1 MYTTLIDKDGKVVD
15 TNDPNRVIDN
25 KYKSADKGGQGV
37 GLAKGDALTVHFRMA
52 AVTPHKADGDGTG
65 VHEDTTYTMDLPWQ
79 LVAAKQDKDGKEL
92 VDPQTPLDFFN
103 SGDVTAKGGLYTKRD
118 ASGNPLAS
126 ETGDPLYELHI
137 DFGNVDKRVDIAG
150 EFQYSTT
157 VSQNVTPGSITTL
170 TYVPGGTVSFKVNDD
185 PIPGI
190 DGEYGATIGAGSGGP
205 TSYYV
210 NASLYKNTPEGA
222 ADDVFAYKNASISLD
237 DNMGVWVDENAWAQT
252 APAEGNVFNAY
263 GDNSGPYFS
272 LGVTYAEKTEGGSNK
287 SAWVKADPSNIIENS
302 NGKTVVRFSA
312 DGLQVDVTFS
322 AADALEGS
330 LIRADRQ
337 SYIAKGFTVNVTDNA
352 GNEAK
357 GIKALNLYVPTVLAG
372 DYTGTSTNAQLS
384 LHATADSLDALDAT
398 GSLYADLG
406 RFSQPSGGTSTFNPV
421 SGLEYVNSAVC
432 TWLGSNTGSYRGNY
446 YWLDFDPAAYN
457 DTGVNFYASMASF
470 LPGKQLESDYRWL
483 DNSGG
488 YVMNDGTA
496 STFMTGGAGPGT
508 QVVGM
513 TGSNYWQFAGTVS
526 VGQVKGDSNLVS
538 NSCFA
543 SGSDGGSRS
552 DAKLQYQL
560 KKVFADA
567 DSSQQLVVYRSVD
580 QNGNLMRNSYGDVMY
595 IVVDPRTNANAQRQQ
610 EISGNNWYNYRAERS
625 NNMESAKGGSWRLH
639 VFNAPQSNLQ
649 MTFPQYEG
657 SFDVSDQARSD
668 KRIIDWVQVG
678 NGSFNAESRAAN
690 EISYSLSTQQ
700 SSYMN
705 AEWVDDTTIF
715 WSMTMNVDNWQ
726 RWTDG
731 KLYVSADRPLQ
742 VVSAPG
748 GVKVSGKDVGGG
760 YAFAKTSN
768 GWESVASRMNTGFY
782 QASWDQMCDG
792 ATIEQKSRN
801 NNFSIPVE
809 RNAFDVDS
817 TTGHK
822 TITVGFF
829 TKVTDRSVQ
838 SDDSFK
844 ATAQL
849 VCHTGDATLIAGNG
863 HSNWPEY
870 PSYVNSLGQ
879 WAYRVSTTGATH
891 TPNLY
896 KNSSEAVPASDS
908 GNIATTWT
916 LVANNFNMSGNYTTH
931 TNSPLLNAYYGGWY
945 GRFAIGDT
953 MNGSKMTDADGNEA
967 NVNAG
972 KYTHVTRMFPSKY
985 PSVSENRND
994 GVCGPIPSKGMGG
1007 DSWEKYVDG
1016 AWKAM
1021 NPVNCYWDADAPGVY
1036 RKVLTTSS
1044 GGGTANSE
1052 ANPMAVYVYYAGN
1065 MADSIFSTVG
1075 GSTLN
1080 SVGANSGDPTYSTS
1094 SLAIEYR
1101 GLEQVKSIGNN
1112 DQLDYQT
1119 ELDTKELVAAAAA
1132 SQSKTGVDAA
1142 TALYNVELKNAA
1154 GFGTWRITNKN
1165 PATSTVNKAVTAGLS
1180 IKKEATGPAAANDDN
1195 GGLYASYKID
1205 TQVGFSPSAFVNI
1218 EDHISKVVDSGNP
1231 SNGSDAVTYDVSDNA
1246 TATQQD
1252 KDAVAAL
1259 KKATSLKNLK
1269 VTVTE
1274 PGQSEQEIGT
1284 YDEETGAFTF
1294 KDGWKS
1300 SALKFGDYSEEPGSL
1315 FNGQITRDADSDG
1328 NPQLLSIQTKISVTY
1343 DLYLDIY
1350 AETEGD
1356 MSFRESD
1363 YYHGGALT
1371 LFNHAQAERPYE
1383 VADGADTASVAIAG
1397 ESISTASL
1405 ASDESAGV
1413 KAAGAQAS
1421 TTGEVG
1427 DASTVEV
1434 SHVGDM
1440 YAQNVDDGTS
1450 LVGGE
1455 IDEDNGMLR
1464 VWPDAD
1470 VQREFLADQL
1480 ASKVPVAV
1488 SADKSHIDWMFY
1500 DWTGTLGKN
1509 KPSVS
1514 LNDMSRIF
1522 VEDLWSGADDM
1533 TDVQK
1538 LEKRQQLAE
1547 LLNKHITVS
1556 DLKVYLVGKD
1566 EKPSASNNTTNLVDK
1581 TPIYS
1586 IDGTLSAA
1594 NNGTATAT
1602 DGRSVS
1608 FTYQQG
1614 GQVTEENEKGGED
1627 VFATGPGF
1635 TVGATELPFNSYF
1648 ANTYSMDIDWQG
1660 FYQEAME
1667 TGLLNGAGNAE
1678 GTDRAPQ
1685 WTVKNQ
1691 VTGDRNQ
1698 KASASVGK
1706 VKVESATL
1714 SKSIKDANRADG
1726 SANWKLS
1733 AKTSD
1738 SIAPTELTIN
1748 DEPIFTAK
1756 SDAAAAAA
1764 KAATRISDVT
1774 ISLGGTIIYQ
1784 DGTVTDTG
1792 HNVGW
1797 TDGNVAV
1804 AIDGTKLSVAL
1815 KNTDIAK
1822 VLDKGQTFEVA
1833 YRTTLDKDAFV
1844 AALVDAGGSM
1854 ADAAY
1859 TIQNTATLS
1868 IGGATLSGSS
1878 KADFKP
1884 SVPMSANKSSGST
1897 PQNGLETQSASFT
1910 VKAGT
1915 GEASREDFTLT
1926 DQITTMYGPNDSAAA
1941 AQKAMML
1948 SALTVKVTLA
1958 NGAEESFDA
1967 AKVVNGEIAGV
1978 SLAMADGGELALNV
1992 PGSFGDKR
2000 GWQLTF
2006 DKLPAG
2012 ATVTVDYTLTVDRQT
2027 YKDAGGDLDGIVNFR
2042 NAFTV
2047 GSVDGSTADASSNG
2061 KVKVQPDVSKKGMI
2075 ESGKSEMG
2083 NPLVDWTMDVR
2094 LHQIFSAT
2102 ELANLETA
2110 SIKDVLDQRLKY
2122 LGVTVEES
2130 KTTLSGTTLSPLAG
2144 DDYKVAFDEAT
2155 RTLEVKIKKPSEH
2168 PDVRITVK
2176 TEVIGS
2182 TDGISN
2188 SVDMYV
2194 DGKLKGGDKTEIDKE
2209 LIAVTQYGSVTS
2221 AKVPT
2226 WSAVATK
2233 LVDGGVGDT
2242 PEGAFM
2248 FQLVQVDE
2256 NGNAIEGGQTATGTN
2271 DADGKVS
2278 FDTLEYGPRNIAGT
2292 YYYQITE
2299 KATDEVAADY
2309 KVDESVKTVKVAL
2322 QKGPSG
2328 DYLISSEVVNN
2339 GDGATTD
2346 GVTFNNT
2353 SRQDLRVAKV
2363 DLSGSA
2369 VDGATF
2375 EVVPAEG
2382 STFTDDSTDAIEV
2395 GAGTQVKTLLAGN
2408 TYVVSEKQ
2416 APEGYEKLAGSATF
2430 TVASNGAY
2438 ELVSANEG
2446 WSLAAD
2452 GLTITAAD
2460 AKFATWAPFAKKFVD
2475 GTTPDAS
2482 LAGKFSFDAT
2492 EVDEQGNEVEDGY
2505 RATATNA
2512 ENGSVAFDAITF
2524 KSAGT
2529 HYYRITEKADTAG
2542 DGYEYDQ
2549 TAYTVKVE
2557 VAQASDRS
2565 WSVTESV
2572 VAPEGV
2578 VTDIA
2583 TFDNKTKSEQPE
2595 QPGKP
2600 EQPSQPD
2607 NPKGTNE
2614 KSNAPSTGDATTIV
2628 LPALL
2633 AIVCL
2638 SLAAEGIRRKRKKD
2652 IRSR

>member
-1 MYTTLIDKDGKVVD
+1 M
-15 TNDPNRVIDN
+15 
-25 KYKSADKGGQGV
+25 
-37 GLAKGDALTVHFRMA
+37 
-52 AVTPHKADGDGTG
+52 
-65 VHEDTTYTMDLPWQ
+65 
-79 LVAAKQDKDGKEL
+79 
-92 VDPQTPLDFFN
+92 
-103 SGDVTAKGGLYTKRD
+103 
-118 ASGNPLAS
+118 
-126 ETGDPLYELHI
+126 
-137 DFGNVDKRVDIAG
+137 
-150 EFQYSTT
+150 
-157 VSQNVTPGSITTL
+157 
-170 TYVPGGTVSFKVNDD
+170 
-185 PIPGI
+185 
-190 DGEYGATIGAGSGGP
+190 
-205 TSYYV
+205 
-210 NASLYKNTPEGA
+210 
-222 ADDVFAYKNASISLD
+222 
-237 DNMGVWVDENAWAQT
+237 
-252 APAEGNVFNAY
+252 
-263 GDNSGPYFS
+263 
-272 LGVTYAEKTEGGSNK
+272 
-287 SAWVKADPSNIIENS
+287 
-302 NGKTVVRFSA
+302 
-312 DGLQVDVTFS
+312 
-322 AADALEGS
+322 
-330 LIRADRQ
+330 
-337 SYIAKGFTVNVTDNA
+337 
-352 GNEAK
+352 
-357 GIKALNLYVPTVLAG
+357 
-372 DYTGTSTNAQLS
+372 
-384 LHATADSLDALDAT
+384 
-398 GSLYADLG
+398 
-406 RFSQPSGGTSTFNPV
+406 
-421 SGLEYVNSAVC
+421 
-432 TWLGSNTGSYRGNY
+432 
-446 YWLDFDPAAYN
+446 
-457 DTGVNFYASMASF
+457 
-470 LPGKQLESDYRWL
+470 
-483 DNSGG
+483 
-488 YVMNDGTA
+488 
-496 STFMTGGAGPGT
+496 
-508 QVVGM
+508 
-513 TGSNYWQFAGTVS
+513 
-526 VGQVKGDSNLVS
+526 
-538 NSCFA
+538 
-543 SGSDGGSRS
+543 
-552 DAKLQYQL
+552 
-560 KKVFADA
+560 
-567 DSSQQLVVYRSVD
+567 
-580 QNGNLMRNSYGDVMY
+580 
-595 IVVDPRTNANAQRQQ
+595 
-610 EISGNNWYNYRAERS
+610 
-625 NNMESAKGGSWRLH
+625 
-639 VFNAPQSNLQ
+639 
-649 MTFPQYEG
+649 
-657 SFDVSDQARSD
+657 
-668 KRIIDWVQVG
+668 
-678 NGSFNAESRAAN
+678 
-690 EISYSLSTQQ
+690 
-700 SSYMN
+700 
-705 AEWVDDTTIF
+705 
-715 WSMTMNVDNWQ
+715 
-726 RWTDG
+726 
-731 KLYVSADRPLQ
+731 
-742 VVSAPG
+742 
-748 GVKVSGKDVGGG
+748 
-760 YAFAKTSN
+760 
-768 GWESVASRMNTGFY
+768 
-782 QASWDQMCDG
+782 
-792 ATIEQKSRN
+792 
-801 NNFSIPVE
+801 
-809 RNAFDVDS
+809 
-817 TTGHK
+817 
-822 TITVGFF
+822 
-829 TKVTDRSVQ
+829 
-838 SDDSFK
+838 
-844 ATAQL
+844 
-849 VCHTGDATLIAGNG
+849 
-863 HSNWPEY
+863 
-870 PSYVNSLGQ
+870 
-879 WAYRVSTTGATH
+879 
-891 TPNLY
+891 
-896 KNSSEAVPASDS
+896 
-908 GNIATTWT
+908 
-916 LVANNFNMSGNYTTH
+916 
-931 TNSPLLNAYYGGWY
+931 
-945 GRFAIGDT
+945 
-953 MNGSKMTDADGNEA
+953 
-967 NVNAG
+967 
-972 KYTHVTRMFPSKY
+972 
-985 PSVSENRND
+985 
-994 GVCGPIPSKGMGG
+994 
-1007 DSWEKYVDG
+1007 
-1016 AWKAM
+1016 
-1021 NPVNCYWDADAPGVY
+1021 
-1036 RKVLTTSS
+1036 
-1044 GGGTANSE
+1044 
-1052 ANPMAVYVYYAGN
+1052 
-1065 MADSIFSTVG
+1065 
-1075 GSTLN
+1075 
-1080 SVGANSGDPTYSTS
+1080 
-1094 SLAIEYR
+1094 
-1101 GLEQVKSIGNN
+1101 
-1112 DQLDYQT
+1112 
-1119 ELDTKELVAAAAA
+1119 
-1132 SQSKTGVDAA
+1132 
-1142 TALYNVELKNAA
+1142 
-1154 GFGTWRITNKN
+1154 
-1165 PATSTVNKAVTAGLS
+1165 
-1180 IKKEATGPAAANDDN
+1180 
-1195 GGLYASYKID
+1195 
-1205 TQVGFSPSAFVNI
+1205 
-1218 EDHISKVVDSGNP
+1218 
-1231 SNGSDAVTYDVSDNA
+1231 
-1246 TATQQD
+1246 
-1252 KDAVAAL
+1252 
-1259 KKATSLKNLK
+1259 
-1269 VTVTE
+1269 
-1274 PGQSEQEIGT
+1274 
-1284 YDEETGAFTF
+1284 
-1294 KDGWKS
+1294 
-1300 SALKFGDYSEEPGSL
+1300 KFGDYSEEPGSL

-1343 DLYLDIY
+1343 DLYLDID

-1868 IGGATLSGSS
+1868 VGGATLSGSS